1 MSDDHNHD
9 HGKRDNKGQ
18 IPQRQLGT
26 ALRSFFDHVTS
37 HDEEGVHAAL
47 CMVANAVPQ
56 NPDAPTEIGGVPMVG
71 MHICS
76 FGAGDPDVLAQIMV
90 AAIDNLIKE
99 TPGFEESWRNAL
111 RAKRLQSMLSQVL
124 DVMQQAK
131 EQAAEAKGMEA
142 AKPTVDALIEKLKG
156 NPGAVPGPD
165 TKQ

>member
-1 MSDDHNHD
+1 MS
-9 HGKRDNKGQ
+9 NKEQ
-18 IPQRQLGT
+18 IPQRKLGT

-47 CMVANAVPQ
+47 CMVANAAP
-56 NPDAPTEIGGVPMVG
+56 PELGAPTQVNGVPVAP

-76 FGAGDPDVLAQIMV
+76 FGAGDPDALAQMMVLA
-90 AAIDNLIKE
+90 IDTALKE
-99 TPGFEESWRNAL
+99 VPGFEEAWTTAL
-111 RAKRLQSMLSQVL
+111 RAKRLQAMVEQVIS
-124 DVMQQAK
+124 VVQQAK
-131 EQAAEAKGMEA
+131 EQAAEAEGMEA